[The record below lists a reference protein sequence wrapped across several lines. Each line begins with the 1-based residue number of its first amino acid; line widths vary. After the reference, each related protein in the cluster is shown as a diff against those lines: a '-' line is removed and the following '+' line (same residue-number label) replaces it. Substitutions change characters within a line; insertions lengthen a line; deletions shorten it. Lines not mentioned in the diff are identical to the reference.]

1 MPERGRARG
10 EALGRHRDLCPAAV
24 VERDDH
30 CHGRVAGRQI
40 AGLVHE
46 PQQLGIDV
54 VALADDEHVIAQRDI
69 YQRRLDTMASILTQ
83 WSGVEVP
90 LPSGG
95 TDAMAISGFIDRVER
110 DADGKVQSVHG
121 TVQDITEQALAVDGA
136 MQAQDAKAQERQAR
150 LDSLSEREREVMHWL
165 LQGLRNKQT
174 ADRLGIS
181 EVTVK
186 VHRHRM
192 MEKMAAGSLPELIA
206 MLDRLGVP
214 RTDPGMSQGPE
225 GG

>member
-1 MPERGRARG
+1 MLIEQ
-10 EALGRHRDLCPAAV
+10 LGRLRGLGNALMRTGTKTPAQHDLMTKAYAFAEAHEANI
-24 VERDDH
+24 ER
-30 CHGRVAGRQI
+30 
-40 AGLVHE
+40 
-46 PQQLGIDV
+46 
-54 VALADDEHVIAQRDI
+54 ALQRSS
-69 YQRRLDTMASILTQ
+69 DTL
-83 WSGVEVP
+83 
-90 LPSGG
+90 
-95 TDAMAISGFIDRVER
+95 
-110 DADGKVQSVHG
+110 
-121 TVQDITEQALAVDGA
+121 QAL
-136 MQAQDAKAQERQAR
+136 QLRQLVTLR
-150 LDSLSEREREVMHWL
+150 LEELTEREREVMQWL